1 MAVLA
6 KVARLRRDKQISK
19 GLIMEFEFLAYRLV
33 GSLPVFC
40 VMMVGVWLA
49 FQHRWRNSR
58 VCTLVGIALSLEMG
72 SRIVL
77 PILQQLV
84 SRLMMDNLEMGADR
98 LRIYML
104 LSAFFYSATSAVVWG
119 LVLFA
124 IFGRDGIVRSSPA
137 ADDDYE

>member
-1 MAVLA
+1 M
-6 KVARLRRDKQISK
+6 
-19 GLIMEFEFLAYRLV
+19 
-33 GSLPVFC
+33 
-40 VMMVGVWLA
+40 
-49 FQHRWRNSR
+49 
-58 VCTLVGIALSLEMG
+58 GIALSLEMG